1 MSATVYRREPPK
13 THWVRPTSLWFSLLW
28 FTRQPRIVFRPWHPF
43 ISVRLKQLQDAPPL
57 PSRTQVSLLT
67 SSCNSNKNKHA
78 SMVQWNMWRGSTRIS
93 PLTLSWNSIGNQS
106 DFVLGCSPASVRE
119 SDRLFAHR
127 PVRPTVCP
135 LVRAQERNDL
145 FHVGQI
151 MIWLCFSVFDKD
163 IWMCPSPSVCRIMA
177 WIQHFTTAK
186 TKAFVDRSIGIF
198 WRKHR
203 NRENSQNKEAVP
215 WHTICTC
222 AHLGQWRGH

>member
-1 MSATVYRREPPK
+1 MLLEFVTCIEYIFFLTCCWFLTLHWIRGIGCLEHTACRRDSLPP
-13 THWVRPTSLWFSLLW
+13 
-28 FTRQPRIVFRPWHPF
+28 
-43 ISVRLKQLQDAPPL
+43 
-57 PSRTQVSLLT
+57 RTQVSLLT

-106 DFVLGCSPASVRE
+106 DFALGCSPASVRE

-177 WIQHFTTAK
+177 WIQHYTKAK
-186 TKAFVDRSIGIF
+186 TKAFVNRSIGIF
-198 WRKHR
+198 
-203 NRENSQNKEAVP
+203 
-215 WHTICTC
+215 
-222 AHLGQWRGH
+222 